1 MKIEGNGGY
10 RGRWLGMEK
19 KKPHWLG
26 LSVGYLGRRELCLV
40 SV

>member
-1 MKIEGNGGY
+1 MRAMQAIGIGG
-10 RGRWLGMEK
+10 WDMEK